1 MQTRAPHASRVLIS
15 GPGASCRDAGEGDI
29 LGMAMNRI
37 RAVLW
42 AACAGFPLLLAAL
55 SAAAAQTSWPQRN
68 VRFIVPLGPGSGA
81 DIGARLF
88 ADKLAARWGKPVVVE
103 NRPGGDGIV
112 AITAFVGA
120 HDDHTLLFTPASTF
134 TAHPF
139 LHDKLPYDQAD
150 LLPISRVSNTIVA
163 IVAPASLKVGSLADL
178 VALVRAQPGK
188 LNWATATGISDFM
201 FASFLKNANLD
212 MSKVP
217 YRDTVQPAT
226 DVAEGR
232 IQFYWGALAIVR
244 PHLEAGKVKL
254 LAVSNGV
261 HIPDDPAVPTVKE
274 AGFPSLAYDGLVGLF
289 GPRDM
294 ADDIRERIA
303 ADIQAV
309 AGDPAIGARLLSTG
323 QLVSPG
329 RPAEFAASIDAQRAV
344 VAEIAKEMGIKP
356 AQQSQ

>member
-1 MQTRAPHASRVLIS
+1 
-15 GPGASCRDAGEGDI
+15 
-29 LGMAMNRI
+29 MNRI
-37 RAVLW
+37 RAALH
-42 AACAGFPLLLAAL
+42 AICASFPIALALISPSPAP
-55 SAAAAQTSWPQRN
+55 AQTPWPARA

-88 ADKLAARWGKPVVVE
+88 ADRLAARWGKPVVVE

-112 AITAFVGA
+112 AITAFVSA
-120 HDDHTLLFTPASTF
+120 HDDHTLLFSPASTF
-134 TAHPF
+134 TAHPY

-150 LLPISRVSNTIVA
+150 LLPVARVSNTLVA
-163 IVAPASLKVGSLADL
+163 IVTPVALKIGSLEEL

-188 LNWATATGISDFM
+188 LNWATATGVSDFL
-201 FASFLKNANLD
+201 FASFLKGANLD

-217 YRDTVQPAT
+217 YRDTVQPST

-232 IQFYWGALAIVR
+232 IQMYWGALAIVR
-244 PHLEAGKVKL
+244 PHVQAGKVKL
-254 LAVSNGV
+254 LAFSNSV
-261 HIPDDPAVPTVKE
+261 RAPDEPDVPTVKE
-274 AGFPSLAYDGLVGLF
+274 AGFPALGFNGLAGLF

-303 ADIQAV
+303 ADIRAV
-309 AGDPAIGARLLSTG
+309 AADSSIGTRLSSTG

-329 RPAEFAASIDAQRAV
+329 RPAEFAASIEEQRAT
-344 VAEIAKEMGIKP
+344 VAAIAKEMGIKP

>member
-1 MQTRAPHASRVLIS
+1 MNPI
-15 GPGASCRDAGEGDI
+15 RD
-29 LGMAMNRI
+29 R
-37 RAVLW
+37 LW
-42 AACAGFPLLLAAL
+42 GACAALLFALMPAAL
-55 SAAAAQTSWPQRN
+55 STASAQMSWPQRN

-88 ADKLAARWGKPVVVE
+88 ADKLTARWGKPVVVE

-112 AITAFVGA
+112 AISAFVSA
-120 HDDHTLLFTPASTF
+120 HDDHTLLFTPAATF

-139 LHDKLPYDQAD
+139 LHDKLPYEQAD
-150 LLPISRVSNTIVA
+150 LLPIARVSNTLVA
-163 IVAPASLKVGSLADL
+163 IVAPVSLKVGSLTEL
-178 VALVRAQPGK
+178 VDIARAQPGT
-188 LNWATATGISDFM
+188 LNWATATGISDFL

-226 DVAEGR
+226 DLAEGR

-244 PHLEAGKVKL
+244 PHVQAGKARL
-254 LAVSNGV
+254 LAVSNSV
-261 HIPDDPAVPTVKE
+261 RIPDEPAVPTVRE
-274 AGFPSLAYDGLVGLF
+274 AGFPALAYDGLVGLF

-303 ADIQAV
+303 ADIREV
-309 AGDPAIGARLLSTG
+309 AGDPAIGSRLLSTG

-329 RPAEFAASIDAQRAV
+329 RPAEFAASIDEQRAV
-344 VAEIAKEMGIKP
+344 VAKIAKGMGIKP

>member
-1 MQTRAPHASRVLIS
+1 
-15 GPGASCRDAGEGDI
+15 
-29 LGMAMNRI
+29 MNRI
-37 RAVLW
+37 RAGFW
-42 AACAGFPLLLAAL
+42 RACAAVFVALACA
-55 SAAAAQTSWPQRN
+55 SSSTASAQTSWPQRT
-68 VRFIVPLGPGSGA
+68 VRFVVPLGPGSGA

-88 ADKLAARWGKPVVVE
+88 ADRLAARWGKPVVVE

-120 HDDHTLLFTPASTF
+120 HDDHTLLFSPASTF

-139 LHDKLPYDQAD
+139 LHDKLPYEQSD
-150 LLPISRVSNTIVA
+150 LLPITRVSNTLVV
-163 IVAPASLKVGSLADL
+163 IVAPTTLKVGSLAEL
-178 VALVRAQPGK
+178 VALARAQPGK
-188 LNWATATGISDFM
+188 LNWATATGISDFL
-201 FASFLKNANLD
+201 FASFLKNANLE

-232 IQFYWGALAIVR
+232 IQLYWGALAIVR
-244 PHLEAGKVKL
+244 PHVQAGKAKI
-254 LAVSNGV
+254 LALSNGV
-261 HIPDDPAVPTVKE
+261 HIPDEPAIPTVKE
-274 AGFPSLAYDGLVGLF
+274 AGFPALAFDGLVGLF

-303 ADIQAV
+303 ADVREV

-329 RPAEFAASIDAQRAV
+329 RPAEFAASIDEQRSV

-356 AQQSQ
+356 AQHSQ

>member
-1 MQTRAPHASRVLIS
+1 MFL
-15 GPGASCRDAGEGDI
+15 
-29 LGMAMNRI
+29 NRI
-37 RAVLW
+37 RAVVW
-42 AACAGFPLLLAAL
+42 AVCAGFPLVLMSAFL
-55 SAAAAQTSWPQRN
+55 STASAQTSWPQRA
-68 VRFIVPLGPGSGA
+68 VRFVVPLGPGSGA

-88 ADKLAARWGKPVVVE
+88 ADRLAVRWGKPVVVE

-112 AITAFVGA
+112 AITAFVSA
-120 HDDHTLLFTPASTF
+120 HDDHTLLFSPAAIF

-150 LLPISRVSNTIVA
+150 LLPISRVSNTLVV
-163 IVAPASLKVGSLADL
+163 IVAPTSLKVGSLAEL
-178 VALVRAQPGK
+178 VALVRAQPSK
-188 LNWATATGISDFM
+188 LNWATATGISDFL

-217 YRDTVQPAT
+217 YRDTVQPST

-244 PHLEAGKVKL
+244 PHVQAGKVKL

-261 HIPDDPAVPTVKE
+261 HIPDEPTVPTVKE
-274 AGFPSLAYDGLVGLF
+274 AGFAALAYDGLVGLF
-289 GPRDM
+289 GPRDT

-303 ADIQAV
+303 ADIREV
-309 AGDPAIGARLLSTG
+309 AGDPAIGSRLQSTG

-329 RPAEFAASIDAQRAV
+329 RPAEFAASIEEQRAV
-344 VAEIAKEMGIKP
+344 VAKIAREMGIKP